1 MSAVPNEKIIDKKTL
16 EDKAIDAIK
25 ECYDPEI
32 PVNIWELG
40 LIYEIDIHDDFAVN
54 VKMTLT
60 APGCPA
66 ARSLPIE
73 VHERIAQIP
82 EVKDVRVEIVWEPP
96 WTPEMMSQE
105 AKLEL
110 GFI

>member
-1 MSAVPNEKIIDKKTL
+1 MDALEKKAL
-16 EDKAIDAIK
+16 EDKVIDAIK

-40 LIYEIDIHDDFAVN
+40 LIYEINVGDDPVVN
-54 VKMTLT
+54 IKMTLT

-73 VHERIAQIP
+73 VHERVAQIQEISDVKV
-82 EVKDVRVEIVWEPP
+82 EVVWDPP

-110 GFI
+110 GFM

>member
-1 MSAVPNEKIIDKKTL
+1 MDALERKAL
-16 EDKAIDAIK
+16 EDKVIDAIK

-40 LIYEIDIHDDFAVN
+40 LIYEILVADDSVVN
-54 VKMTLT
+54 IKMTLT

-73 VHERIAQIP
+73 VHERAAQIP
-82 EVKDVRVEIVWEPP
+82 DVSDVKVEVVWDPP

-110 GFI
+110 GFM

>member
-1 MSAVPNEKIIDKKTL
+1 MDALEKKAL
-16 EDKAIDAIK
+16 EDKVIDAIK

-40 LIYEIDIHDDFAVN
+40 LIYEVN
-54 VKMTLT
+54 VGDDAVVNIKMTLT

-73 VHERIAQIP
+73 VHERVAQIP
-82 EVKDVRVEIVWEPP
+82 GVSDVQVEVVWDPP

-110 GFI
+110 GFM

>member
-1 MSAVPNEKIIDKKTL
+1 MEAIDKKTL
-16 EDKAIDAIK
+16 EDKVVDAIK

-40 LIYEIDIHDDFAVN
+40 LIYEINVTDDPN
-54 VKMTLT
+54 INIKMTLT

-73 VHERIAQIP
+73 VHERVAQIP
-82 EVKDVRVEIVWEPP
+82 EVKDVQVEVVWDPP

-110 GFI
+110 GFM

>member
-1 MSAVPNEKIIDKKTL
+1 METIEKKAL
-16 EDKAIDAIK
+16 EDKVIDAIK

-40 LIYEIDIHDDFAVN
+40 LIYEINVTDDPNVN
-54 VKMTLT
+54 IKMTLT

-73 VHERIAQIP
+73 VHERVAQIP
-82 EVKDVRVEIVWEPP
+82 EVKDVQVEVVWDPP

-110 GFI
+110 GFM

>member
-1 MSAVPNEKIIDKKTL
+1 MKKACKAL
-16 EDKAIDAIK
+16 EDKVVNAIK

-40 LIYEIDIHDDFAVN
+40 LIYEVN
-54 VKMTLT
+54 VGDDPVVNIKMTLT

-73 VHERIAQIP
+73 VHERVAQIP
-82 EVKDVRVEIVWEPP
+82 EISDVKVEVVWDPP

-110 GFI
+110 GFM

>member
-1 MSAVPNEKIIDKKTL
+1 MDALEKKAL
-16 EDKAIDAIK
+16 EDRVVDAIK

-40 LIYEIDIHDDFAVN
+40 LIYEVN
-54 VKMTLT
+54 VGDDPVVNIKMTLT

-73 VHERIAQIP
+73 VHERVAQIP
-82 EVKDVRVEIVWEPP
+82 EISDVKVEVVWDPP

-110 GFI
+110 GFM

>member
-1 MSAVPNEKIIDKKTL
+1 MDALEKKAL
-16 EDKAIDAIK
+16 EDKVINAVK

-40 LIYEIDIHDDFAVN
+40 LIYEINVGDDPVVN
-54 VKMTLT
+54 IKMTLT

-73 VHERIAQIP
+73 VHERVAQIP
-82 EVKDVRVEIVWEPP
+82 EISDVQVEVVWDPP

-105 AKLEL
+105 ARLEL
-110 GFI
+110 GFM

>member
-1 MSAVPNEKIIDKKTL
+1 METLEKKAL
-16 EDKAIDAIK
+16 EDKVIEAIK

-40 LIYEIDIHDDFAVN
+40 LIYEVNIGDDPVVDI
-54 VKMTLT
+54 KMTLT

-82 EVKDVRVEIVWEPP
+82 EVSDVQVEVVWDPP

-110 GFI
+110 GFM

>member
-1 MSAVPNEKIIDKKTL
+1 MDTL
-16 EDKAIDAIK
+16 EKKALEDRVIDAIK

-40 LIYEIDIHDDFAVN
+40 LIYEINVSDDDPVVN
-54 VKMTLT
+54 IKMTLT

-73 VHERIAQIP
+73 VHERVAQIQEISDVQV
-82 EVKDVRVEIVWEPP
+82 EVVWDPP

-110 GFI
+110 GFM

>member
-1 MSAVPNEKIIDKKTL
+1 MEVVDKKVL
-16 EDKAIDAIK
+16 EDKVIDAIK

-40 LIYEIDIHDDFAVN
+40 LIYEININEDPVVHI
-54 VKMTLT
+54 KMTLT

-73 VHERIAQIP
+73 VHERVAQIP
-82 EVKDVRVEIVWEPP
+82 EVNDVQVEIVWDPP

-110 GFI
+110 GFM

>member
-1 MSAVPNEKIIDKKTL
+1 MDAVEKKAL
-16 EDKAIDAIK
+16 EDKVIDAIK

-40 LIYEIDIHDDFAVN
+40 LIYEINVGDDPVIN
-54 VKMTLT
+54 IRMTLT

-73 VHERIAQIP
+73 VHERVAQIP
-82 EVKDVRVEIVWEPP
+82 EVSDVQVEVVWDPP

-110 GFI
+110 GFM

>member
-1 MSAVPNEKIIDKKTL
+1 MEAVDKKTL
-16 EDKAIDAIK
+16 EDKVIDAIK

-40 LIYEIDIHDDFAVN
+40 LIYEINVTDDPIIN
-54 VKMTLT
+54 IKMTLT

-73 VHERIAQIP
+73 VHERVVQIP
-82 EVKDVRVEIVWEPP
+82 EVKDVEVEIVWDPP

-110 GFI
+110 GFM

>member
-1 MSAVPNEKIIDKKTL
+1 MEVVDKKTL
-16 EDKAIDAIK
+16 EDKVIDAIK

-40 LIYEIDIHDDFAVN
+40 LIYEININADPVVHI
-54 VKMTLT
+54 KMTLT

-73 VHERIAQIP
+73 VHERVAQIP
-82 EVKDVRVEIVWEPP
+82 EVNDVQVEIVWDPP

-110 GFI
+110 GFM

>member
-1 MSAVPNEKIIDKKTL
+1 MPEDLSREVMDKKAI
-16 EDKAIDAIK
+16 EDRVVDAIK

-40 LIYEIDIHDDFAVN
+40 LVYEINVNDDSVVN

-73 VHERIAQIP
+73 VHERIAQLP

-110 GFI
+110 GFM

>member
-1 MSAVPNEKIIDKKTL
+1 MEVMDKKVI
-16 EDKAIDAIK
+16 EDKVIDAIK

-40 LIYEIDIHDDFAVN
+40 LIYEIDVDDDPTVHI
-54 VKMTLT
+54 KMTLT

-73 VHERIAQIP
+73 VHERVSQIS
-82 EVKDVRVEIVWEPP
+82 EIKDVQVEIVWEPA

-110 GFI
+110 GFM

>member
-1 MSAVPNEKIIDKKTL
+1 VSLTIDKKAI
-16 EDKAIDAIK
+16 EDKVIDAIK

-40 LIYEIDIHDDFAVN
+40 LVYEINVNDDAMVH

-82 EVKDVRVEIVWEPP
+82 EVKDVQVEIVWEPP

-110 GFI
+110 GFM

>member
-1 MSAVPNEKIIDKKTL
+1 MDAAAKKAL
-16 EDKAIDAIK
+16 EDKVIDAIK

-40 LIYEIDIHDDFAVN
+40 LVYEVNIGDDPVVN
-54 VKMTLT
+54 VRMTLT
-60 APGCPA
+60 TPGCPA

-73 VHERIAQIP
+73 VHDRIAEIP
-82 EVKDVRVEIVWEPP
+82 EVTDVNVEIVWDPA

-110 GFI
+110 GFM